1 VKTFKQYITETFDTP
16 VVLSKPIIQKD
27 KNHNTNFHRYNISG
41 KQTGGP
47 RGVVQITRKPGS
59 PSAYVNFDFN
69 DRVSAKNTKI
79 KPTNVALS
87 SLAHVHAAL
96 QHHINTHD
104 EPTTHIRY
112 DTDSPRRD
120 RAYKMIGRRLG
131 VRMTNDSAKNIAG
144 PFGILTD
151 IDERGSRIKSPAI
164 KQQYYARVADSLTK
178 RGKRSKGH
186 KRAAE
191 MLNNEMKWRAKQ
203 RLMRAIHGIPDIS
216 MDM

>member
-1 VKTFKQYITETFDTP
+1 M
-16 VVLSKPIIQKD
+16 
-27 KNHNTNFHRYNISG
+27 
-41 KQTGGP
+41 
-47 RGVVQITRKPGS
+47 
-59 PSAYVNFDFN
+59 NFDFN
-69 DRVSAKNTKI
+69 DKVSAKNTKI

-87 SLAHVHAAL
+87 SFAHVHAAL

-120 RAYKMIGRRLG
+120 RAYKVIGRRLG

-151 IDERGSRIKSPAI
+151 IDERGSRITSPAI
-164 KQQYYARVADSLTK
+164 KQQYYDRVTDSITK
-178 RGKRSKGH
+178 RGKRSKDH

-191 MLNNEMKWRAKQ
+191 MLNHDLKWRAKQ
-203 RLMRAIHGIPDIS
+203 RLLRAVHGISDIE
-216 MDM
+216 MGF

>member
-1 VKTFKQYITETFDTP
+1 MKSFKQYISETFDTP
-16 VVLSKPIIQKD
+16 VVVSKPIIEKD
-27 KNHNTNFHRYNISG
+27 KNRNTNFHRYNISR

-69 DRVSAKNTKI
+69 DKASATKTKI

-87 SLAHVHAAL
+87 AFAHVHAAL

-120 RAYKMIGRRLG
+120 RAYKVIGRRLG

-144 PFGILTD
+144 PFGILAD

-164 KQQYYARVADSLTK
+164 KKQYYARVADFITK
-178 RGKRSKGH
+178 RGKRSKDH

-191 MLNNEMKWRAKQ
+191 FLNYRVKWRDNQ
-203 RLMRAIHGIPDIS
+203 RLLRAIHGTPDIS